1 VFASYLIVT
10 LLAAALS
17 GSAATA
23 NLVGA
28 DYPKAQADSLGVPRS
43 WIRPLGTLLAAGA
56 LGLLAGTAVPWLGTL
71 AAAGLVLYFTGAFG
85 AHLRVR
91 DRHLG
96 PWAMYFCLM
105 VGALVVRLAYHGH
118 W

>member
-1 VFASYLIVT
+1 VFALYLVVT
-10 LLAAALS
+10 LLAAAFT

-23 NLVGA
+23 NLTGHN
-28 DYPKAQADSLGVPRS
+28 YPKAQADSLGVPRT
-43 WIRPLGTLLAAGA
+43 WIPPLGVLLGAGA
-56 LGLLAGTAVPWLGTL
+56 LGLLAGTAVPWLGVL
-71 AAAGLVLYFTGAFG
+71 AAAGLVLYFAGALG

-96 PWAMYFCLM
+96 PWALYFCLV